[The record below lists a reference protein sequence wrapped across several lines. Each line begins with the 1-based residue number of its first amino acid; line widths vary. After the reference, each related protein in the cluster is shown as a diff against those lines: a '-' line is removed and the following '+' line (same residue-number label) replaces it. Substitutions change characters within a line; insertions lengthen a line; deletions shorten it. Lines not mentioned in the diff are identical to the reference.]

1 MSLAPSGSS
10 SGRTGRQR
18 LLLLLDLLL
27 LNLLLLGD
35 LRGSSDLGSLAV
47 ESDFGLL
54 EVPTSI

>member
-1 MSLAPSGSS
+1 MSFAPSGSS

-27 LNLLLLGD
+27 LDLLLLGD
-35 LRGSSDLGSLAV
+35 LRGSSDLGSLAE